1 MFFTSNSSQQKR
13 FVPKANGSSAHGQ
26 GMISAGAKSIGIDGD
41 LPEGAKMKS
50 VLEMDDLAD
59 FLLQAQL
66 ANKDFQSEREQ

>member
-1 MFFTSNSSQQKR
+1 
-13 FVPKANGSSAHGQ
+13 
-26 GMISAGAKSIGIDGD
+26 MISAGAKSIGIDGD